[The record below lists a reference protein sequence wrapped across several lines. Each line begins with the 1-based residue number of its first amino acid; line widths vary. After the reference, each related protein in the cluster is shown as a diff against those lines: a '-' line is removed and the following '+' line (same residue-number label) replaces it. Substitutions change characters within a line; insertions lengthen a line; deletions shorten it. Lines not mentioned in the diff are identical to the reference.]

1 LQTSTPGIEKNRVD
15 VCGQECVFDAAN
27 SDAQKAVCT
36 LPAMPTQFSANNL
49 SIKEAG
55 SMVNEGIWS
64 GTAPQSEIA
73 KLYDGKDSVLMND
86 STATNCHFQIAFP
99 QNYVGVMGRLEFFIK
114 DLVNNAPYI
123 DGNVII

>member
-123 DGNVII
+123 DGNVLI